1 MYNFTGFTEKAN
13 NALNKAVETAEDLGH
28 TYIGSEHILLGLLD
42 STESVAGKL
51 LKDKGITYK
60 KVYDMIRESVGAGI
74 PTELQPSDFTPRSKH
89 IIEGALMLSSSM
101 RQSLAGTEHLLISI
115 CREGTGY
122 ACELLNHCGVS
133 PQTLL
138 KELASAVTG
147 GKSAQSK
154 QSK

>member
-89 IIEGALMLSSSM
+89 IIEGALMLLKALWK
-101 RQSLAGTEHLLISI
+101 SLEKDYYLCPKKRAGIEEYIM
-115 CREGTGY
+115 
-122 ACELLNHCGVS
+122 S
-133 PQTLL
+133 PDF
-138 KELASAVTG
+138 
-147 GKSAQSK
+147 GKLYFFIEPEYVINMLGEK
-154 QSK
+154 YNK